1 MGRLNDRDLALESL
15 MLALRSEESL
25 VPAEGRIGFLR
36 ARAHGDLQNV
46 ANRLVCEQDFR
57 PEALELLAAGLTGT
71 DYRALEGKFALVLL
85 LPDRQKLQTL
95 ADLARGMD
103 LLDDGAFLVVSLH
116 NDWGARRYEK
126 LLAELAGEVGS
137 LSKNHCRVFWARK
150 TADLN
155 PDLLAE
161 WRCHGESRRILQDRF
176 WSRPGLFSWDEIDE
190 GSRLLTEHLPG
201 RIRGAVA
208 DLGVGWGFLSDFLL
222 RTFPAIQSL
231 DVFEADRAALEC
243 AKRNLAAA
251 APGARVRFHW
261 DDVTAGAGFAKYDFL
276 VMNAPFHEGR
286 RPDPTVGQGFIE
298 AAAKALKPGGE
309 LWLVANLHLPYER
322 LLRAAFARSE
332 IVAQTAGFKIMRG
345 IRAEQSPGHH
355 IKNID

>member
-36 ARAHGDLQNV
+36 ARAHGDLLEFG
-46 ANRLVCEQDFR
+46 NRLVCEQDFK
-57 PEALELLAAGLTGT
+57 PDALELQAAGLTGSDHRT
-71 DYRALEGKFALVLL
+71 LEGKFALVLL

-103 LLDDGAFLVVSLH
+103 LLDDGALLVVSLH
-116 NDWGARRYEK
+116 NHWGAKRYEK

-155 PDLLAE
+155 PDLMAE
-161 WRCHGESRRILQDRF
+161 WRSHGESRRILQGRF
-176 WSRPGLFSWDEIDE
+176 WSRPGLFSWDEIDK
-190 GSRLLTEHLPG
+190 GSRLLTEHLPD

-208 DLGVGWGFLSDFLL
+208 DLGAGWGFLSDFLL
-222 RTFPAIQSL
+222 RTYPAIQSL
-231 DVFEADRAALEC
+231 DVFEADRIALEC
-243 AKRNLAAA
+243 AKKNLAAA
-251 APGARVRFHW
+251 APGAKVRYHW
-261 DDVTAGAGFAKYDFL
+261 DDVTEGAGSAKFDFV

-286 RPDPTVGQGFIE
+286 RPDPMVGQRFIE
-298 AAAKALKPGGE
+298 AAARALKPGGE
-309 LWLVANLHLPYER
+309 LWLVANLHLPYEK
-322 LLRAAFARSE
+322 LLRATFARSE
-332 IVAQTAGFKIMRG
+332 IVAQAAGFKVMRG
-345 IRAEQSPGHH
+345 VRAEKSPGG
-355 IKNID
+355 K